1 MTTTTRDELL
11 DLIRSLPKRTTYEQ
25 AIDRLALTAELKH
38 RLEGLRKGTVK
49 TIPHAEVVKRF
60 ERKWRK

>member
-11 DLIRSLPKRTTYEQ
+11 DLIRALPKRTTYEE
-25 AIDRLALTAELKH
+25 AIDRLALNAELKY

-49 TIPHAEVVKRF
+49 PIPHAEVVKRF